1 MNLDQTESYKLHIWL
16 WLSSYGIMFA
26 ILTFLHEIYIF
37 PKQHPIYLKGLIAI
51 ILGSL
56 LFYLIP
62 YHLEIKD
69 NHIEYKE

>member
-26 ILTFLHEIYIF
+26 VLSFLDELSILPQQY
-37 PKQHPIYLKGLIAI
+37 PIYLKGLLAI